1 MIPRRVLNKA
11 ESAAYLG
18 LSTEAFDKNVN
29 VKPLPFKNIRAILY
43 DVRDLDD
50 WLDQLKCQERPDAV
64 SAKKPGNGLSTGN
77 TAGIDATSALR
88 MAMQNAIKPK
98 SASSRSSR
106 RSRSSADR

>member
-1 MIPRRVLNKA
+1 MTPRRALNKA

-50 WLDQLKCQERPDAV
+50 WLDQLKCRERQESISMKNQAD
-64 SAKKPGNGLSTGN
+64 GLSTGN
-77 TAGIDATSALR
+77 IAGIDSTSALR
-88 MAMQNAIKPK
+88 MAMENVTRRKN
-98 SASSRSSR
+98 ASSNSSQKPRSH
-106 RSRSSADR
+106 AGP